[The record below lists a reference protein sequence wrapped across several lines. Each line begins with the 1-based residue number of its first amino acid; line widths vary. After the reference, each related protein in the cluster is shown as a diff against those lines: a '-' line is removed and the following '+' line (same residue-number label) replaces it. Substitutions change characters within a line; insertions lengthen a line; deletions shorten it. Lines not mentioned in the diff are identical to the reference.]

1 MSVQPEHPQH
11 PPQLKVFKGLPVPPY
26 VSEEWM
32 EELKSF
38 ELRPD
43 DVWVVSY
50 PKSGTTWAQQIVKLI
65 RNGGKDDGRK
75 ITDAIP
81 FVDMVTKDPIFYYQ
95 VNLQEL
101 PFPRAFKSHFTYDL
115 MPCGLPSTKPC
126 KYIYVARNPKD
137 VAVSL
142 FHFFEANKL
151 FPPDCKFSDFLSTF
165 MKGDV
170 GYGSWF
176 DHVLGWWAHRENPNI
191 LFLKYE
197 DMKKDLTG
205 SVQKIATFIGSTIN
219 KEQLEDVVK
228 QCEFESMKS
237 NPLANYSWESAH
249 QAKPFMRKGVVG
261 DWRNHFSDEESTQF
275 DTLYTEK
282 MERSGL
288 VFDFSL

>member
-1 MSVQPEHPQH
+1 M
-11 PPQLKVFKGLPVPPY
+11 LKTFKGLLVPPF

-32 EELKSF
+32 EELSSF
-38 ELRPD
+38 ELSPD

-50 PKSGTTWAQQIVKLI
+50 PKSGTTWTQQIVKLI
-65 RNGGKDDGRK
+65 QNGGKDDGRK

-81 FVDMVTKDPIFYYQ
+81 FVDMVNKDPNFHYE
-95 VNLQEL
+95 VNLHEL

-115 MPCGLPSTKPC
+115 MPCGLPSTRPC

-137 VAVSL
+137 VVVSL
-142 FHFFEANKL
+142 FHFFQAFKL
-151 FPPDCKFSDFLSTF
+151 YPPDWKFSDFLSTF

-176 DHVLGWWAHRENPNI
+176 DHVLGWWAHRDDPNI

-205 SVQKIATFIGSTIN
+205 SVQKIATFIGSTIS
-219 KEQLEDVVK
+219 KEQLVDIVK
-228 QCEFESMKS
+228 QCEFESMKN
-237 NPLANYSWESAH
+237 NPQANYSWEPAH
-249 QAKPFMRKGVVG
+249 QASPFMRKGVVG
-261 DWRNHFSDEESTQF
+261 DWKSYFSQEDSAKF
-275 DTLYTEK
+275 DSLYAQK
-282 MERSGL
+282 MEGSGL

>member
-1 MSVQPEHPQH
+1 MSVQPQQ
-11 PPQLKVFKGLPVPPY
+11 PPKLKTFKGLLVPPF

-32 EELKSF
+32 EELNSF

-50 PKSGTTWAQQIVKLI
+50 PKSGTTWVQQIVKLL

-81 FVDMVTKDPIFYYQ
+81 FVDSVTKDPIFYYQ
-95 VNLQEL
+95 VNLHEL
-101 PFPRAFKSHFTYDL
+101 PFPRAFKSHFTYDV

-137 VAVSL
+137 VVVSL
-142 FHFFEANKL
+142 FHFLQAHKVL
-151 FPPDCKFSDFLSTF
+151 PPDVKWGDFLSMY

-176 DHVLGWWAHRENPNI
+176 DHVLGWWAHKDDPNV

-197 DMKKDLTG
+197 DMKKDLNG
-205 SVQKIATFIGSTIN
+205 SVQKIATFIGCTVN
-219 KEQLEDVVK
+219 KEQLEAVVK
-228 QCEFESMKS
+228 QCEFQSMKS
-237 NPLANYSWESAH
+237 NPQANYTWESAH
-249 QAKPFMRKGVVG
+249 QANSFMRKGVVG
-261 DWRNHFSDEESTQF
+261 DWKNHFTDEESAQF
-275 DTLYTEK
+275 DTLCAEK
-282 MERSGL
+282 MDRTGL